1 MPFTNDSGRP
11 LHADFAIEAE
21 GDGLSLVLASS
32 SGRAAGRDVRNPDY
46 REALE
51 LLLRRLGDRR
61 AVVSEVLV
69 DSLRTQQRNLP
80 EEERRLVREPL
91 RLAPGT
97 DFLALR
103 RQLTRAQRRIGQ
115 SEGATTAGNGT
126 RRIRLR
132 LEIPEYGPQDAAR
145 LQRELERPQIDVVW
159 PAGRVDVA
167 DELRVRIGEQLPGG
181 GHIVAVPAGAVV
193 VETAGGRVEVPVGD
207 VQVRLDR
214 FTRTGTAPVEDVVGA
229 LVAVAAGAGVED
241 GRAVRTP
248 LKRTVRQ
255 FAELDGRVTAKYRKE
270 QGALRSLLVGDDE
283 VAPCALCGRPF
294 PVEFLVAAHVK
305 KRQVATDD
313 ERQDLE
319 NIAMLACSFGCDKL
333 FELGYVTV
341 GEDGAVLTAS
351 TGGPLDLHLELLR
364 GRVTESLH
372 DGSAPYFRWHR
383 ENVFRG

>member
-1 MPFTNDSGRP
+1 MFDDSGAP
-11 LHADFAIEAE
+11 LNADFSIEPE
-21 GDGLSLVLASS
+21 GDGLALVLES
-32 SGRAAGRDVRNPDY
+32 SGGRKPGGGVRNADYRAALVV
-46 REALE
+46 
-51 LLLRRLGDRR
+51 LLRRLGDRR
-61 AVVSEVLV
+61 AVLCEALV
-69 DSLRTQQRNLP
+69 DSGNVQPLP
-80 EEERRLVREPL
+80 ESQRLVLAGPL
-91 RLAPGT
+91 SLTPEVDFVQLRHRLTTPQG
-97 DFLALR
+97 
-103 RQLTRAQRRIGQ
+103 RIGQ
-115 SEGATTAGNGT
+115 QPGASKPGNNSK
-126 RRIRLR
+126 RLR
-132 LEIPEYGPQDAAR
+132 LRLDVPGYGPQDAAR
-145 LQRELERPQIDVVW
+145 LKRELEGTRLDVVW
-159 PAGRVDVA
+159 PSVRVDVA
-167 DELRVRIGEQLPGG
+167 DELRVKIGEDVPGVG
-181 GHIVAVPAGAVV
+181 RVVAVPGDVV
-193 VETAGGRVEVPVGD
+193 VLATANGPVQLRLGEIQEGVDRCAQDGRAP
-207 VQVRLDR
+207 
-214 FTRTGTAPVEDVVGA
+214 TGKVVGP
-229 LVAVAAGAGVED
+229 LVATLTGMSVED
-241 GRAVRTP
+241 GRTVRAP

-364 GRVTESLH
+364 GRVTGALH

-383 ENVFRG
+383 KNVFRG